1 MRPAGPPNPAQPTSP
16 SARIRRAAAGIAAI
30 DMQERLL
37 PAISNSDAVLTGVAR
52 LLRGASVLKVPI
64 VTTEQ
69 YPRGLGHTV
78 EAVTSLIPG
87 FAPLE
92 KTVFSACGAAG
103 FSAALEKAHVLDVI
117 LCGVEAH
124 VCVYQTCLDL
134 LAAGYRVFVVAD
146 AVGSRTPENCRI
158 GLERMH
164 HAGAAIVSVEMAL
177 FDLVGEAGT
186 LEFKQILSLVK

>member
-1 MRPAGPPNPAQPTSP
+1 MSTEVDVKLSEAANNST
-16 SARIRRAAAGIAAI
+16 RIRRAAAGIAAL

-37 PAISNSDAVLTGVAR
+37 PAISNSDAVLTGAAR
-52 LLRGASVLKVPI
+52 LLRGAAILKLPI

-69 YPRGLGHTV
+69 YTRGLGRTV
-78 EAVTSLIPG
+78 EAVASLIPG

-92 KTVFSACGAAG
+92 KTVFSAFRASG
-103 FSAALEKAHVLDVI
+103 FAAALEKAHVLDVI

-134 LAAGYRVFVVAD
+134 VAAGYRVFVVAD
-146 AVGSRTPENCRI
+146 VVGSRTPENCRI
-158 GLERMH
+158 GLDRMRD
-164 HAGAAIVSVEMAL
+164 AGAAIVSVEMAL

-186 LEFKQILSLVK
+186 MEFKQILGLLK